1 MRGREPGLI
10 VTTLLCAVLCWTSA
24 AAASPGEGFF
34 SVDGTRLDVRHVI
47 ALRVAPES
55 VDGVGD
61 VYVYLSDVPLDAKA
75 MVAAYVESGYEEERA
90 REEADAAGGGFVKI
104 CVTSEGSECMVYFHH
119 HSGEQF
125 RRGEIGEF
133 SLEHNGPERVSG
145 RWKLEEVDVFGRIV
159 EFDLHFDAP
168 VVDATKP

>member
-1 MRGREPGLI
+1 MRRL
-10 VTTLLCAVLCWTSA
+10 VMVSLLLAVLGWTRA
-24 AAASPGEGFF
+24 GAESPAENFF

-61 VYVYLSDVPLDAKA
+61 VYVYLSDVALDAA
-75 MVAAYVESGYEEERA
+75 ALAAAYVESGYEEERA
-90 REEADAAGGGFVKI
+90 RAEADAAKGGFVKI

-125 RRGEIGEF
+125 RRGEIGDF
-133 SLEHNGPERVSG
+133 SLEHNGAERVSG

-159 EFDLHFDAP
+159 EFDLQFDVP